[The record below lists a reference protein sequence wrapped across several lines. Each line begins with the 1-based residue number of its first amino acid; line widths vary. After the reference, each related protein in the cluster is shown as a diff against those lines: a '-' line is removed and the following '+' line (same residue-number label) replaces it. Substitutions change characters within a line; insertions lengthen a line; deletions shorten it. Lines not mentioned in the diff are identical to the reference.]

1 MASRLPLACVALL
14 AGLWRPPAASAQ
26 AFDCEDVDHGC
37 DPGDKTIARAIKRA
51 GTDLVDCVRHA
62 VDPCDLTSALAR
74 VRDPEGAAAIEGEVL
89 VLFAEVGEGSTSCVQ
104 RLFKEGYRFMAKK
117 VTLLRHNRLEPIV
130 DDLARCKERGGR
142 RCVDPIAPPLTGT
155 CAGDAAPAA
164 GADCVC
170 NAADALSNR
179 LLLKPPTCIQ
189 QPPAPCSVGTVA
201 NAPKPN
207 FVIILSDD
215 QRWDTVDATHQS
227 PKRPGYVMPNV
238 KKELTDSGVTFTAGH
253 VTTSLCC
260 PSRTSILTGEYAHR
274 TGIHDNSPPDGGAEV
289 FDDHCTLARW
299 LKAQNYQTGFVGK
312 YLNGYASL
320 SPCIPPGYDDWHVQ
334 VQVKYYEYDLNDN
347 GVITHFDSQ
356 EADYSG
362 DVMTQ
367 RAVDF
372 IHGNPPSKP
381 FFLHLSQKA
390 PHGPATPAM
399 RHIGL
404 FDGIAP
410 FRPPNYAA
418 VPTNG
423 PAWVQALTWDTR
435 GCDTCPAN
443 KKCDACETDKFRQMQ
458 LESLQA
464 VDEGVGA
471 IMQALRDIGEDDNTL
486 VVYLG
491 DNGFSWG
498 SHRWKPKQCPYE
510 ECMHVPMIMRYPPLV
525 TAPRIDDR
533 FVLNID
539 LAPTF
544 VELAGA
550 VVPPTHTINGASVVP
565 LLAGGPAPWRDDMR
579 NEHWNGQI
587 PTNGLVKQGRC
598 SATTSTICTT
608 SADCSG
614 GQACYMWK
622 YIEYVTGE
630 SELYNNT
637 TDPYELTSET
647 NNAADAAVK
656 AALVTR
662 LHELQAE

>member
-26 AFDCEDVDHGC
+26 AFDCEDVDHDC
-37 DPGDKTIARAIKRA
+37 DPGDKTIARAIKQA

-74 VRDPEGAAAIEGEVL
+74 VRDPQCAAAIECEVRG
-89 VLFAEVGEGSTSCVQ
+89 LFAEVGEGSTSCVQ

-179 LLLKPPTCIQ
+179 MLLKPPTCIQ
-189 QPPAPCSVGTVA
+189 QPP
-201 NAPKPN
+201 
-207 FVIILSDD
+207 
-215 QRWDTVDATHQS
+215 
-227 PKRPGYVMPNV
+227 
-238 KKELTDSGVTFTAGH
+238 
-253 VTTSLCC
+253 
-260 PSRTSILTGEYAHR
+260 AHR

-347 GVITHFDSQ
+347 GKLAHYDSAD
-356 EADYSG
+356 ADYSG
-362 DVMTQ
+362 DVMT
-367 RAVDF
+367 RKAVDF
-372 IHGNPPSKP
+372 IHGAGREGRR

-390 PHGPATPAM
+390 PHAPATPAR

-404 FDGIAP
+404 FNGIAP
-410 FRPPNYAA
+410 FRPPNWGEPD
-418 VPTNG
+418 VSDK
-423 PAWVQALTWDTR
+423 PAWVQSLTWDAR
-435 GCDTCPAN
+435 GCNTCPAHH
-443 KKCDACETDKFRQMQ
+443 KCDACETDKFRQLE

-464 VDEGVGA
+464 VDEGVA
-471 IMQALRDIGEDDNTL
+471 SIMKALRDIGQSDNTL
-486 VVYLG
+486 VIFTS
-491 DNGFSWG
+491 DNGYSWG

-510 ECMHVPMIMRYPPLV
+510 ECIRVPMIMRYPDLV
-525 TAPRIDDR
+525 MGAPRTDDR
-533 FVLNID
+533 IVLNID
-539 LAPTF
+539 FAPTIADP
-544 VELAGA
+544 AG
-550 VVPPTHTINGASVVP
+550 VVPDTLINGTSLVP
-565 LLAGGPAPWRDDMR
+565 LLANR
-579 NEHWNGQI
+579 
-587 PTNGLVKQGRC
+587 PTARR
-598 SATTSTICTT
+598 
-608 SADCSG
+608 
-614 GQACYMWK
+614 
-622 YIEYVTGE
+622 
-630 SELYNNT
+630 
-637 TDPYELTSET
+637 TDFLDVP
-647 NNAADAAVK
+647 
-656 AALVTR
+656 
-662 LHELQAE
+662 